1 MNTDSAA
8 GTPWTTEEIGAILD
22 EYLDMLQIEI
32 AGGRVIKA
40 QRVRALREVIS
51 RSRRAIENK
60 HQNISAVMAALGLPF
75 IWGYKPL
82 GNYQAA
88 LFEAVASRISKDGLH
103 EKLSQT
109 DPESE
114 VRFRRHLS
122 GRSLDSE
129 PDRALPG
136 ILPPDGWEYEPAP
149 SNISRPSSI
158 DPSIDRIIRRFDPA
172 ARDAKARA
180 LGEAGEAF
188 LVQAERNRLSAN
200 GRDDLAAK
208 VRWVAKEDGDGAGFD
223 ILSFS
228 KCGREHWLEVKTTNG
243 PAWTPFWISENELRV
258 SEEHRDRFRLVRL
271 YNFSWMPSAY
281 RLEPPLTDRVH
292 LIPVHYR
299 AELTLSNREQP

>member
-1 MNTDSAA
+1 MNSDSAA
-8 GTPWTTEEIGAILD
+8 GTPWTAEELEVILD
-22 EYLDMLQIEI
+22 EYLDILQIEV
-32 AGGRVIKA
+32 AGGEVVKA

-51 RSRRAIENK
+51 RSRPAIEMK

-88 LFEAVASRISKDGLH
+88 LFEAVASRISKDRLH
-103 EKLSQT
+103 EKLALT

-114 VRFRRHLS
+114 DRLRPG
-122 GRSLDSE
+122 GRSRDSQ
-129 PDRALPG
+129 PNWLPTAV
-136 ILPPDGWEYEPAP
+136 LPPDGWECDPEPP
-149 SNISRPSSI
+149 DISSPSSI
-158 DPSIDRIIRRFDPA
+158 DPRIDRIIRKFDPA

-188 LVQAERNRLSAN
+188 LFQAERNRLLAK
-200 GRDDLAAK
+200 GRDDLAMK

-228 KCGREHWLEVKTTNG
+228 ITGREYWLEVKTTNG
-243 PAWTPFWISENELRV
+243 PMETPFWISGNELRV
-258 SEEHRDRFRLVRL
+258 SEEHGDRFRLVRL
-271 YNFSWMPSAY
+271 YNFSRGPSAY
-281 RLEPPLTDRVH
+281 RIVPPLTDRVD

-299 AELTLSNREQP
+299 AEVNPSNRERP